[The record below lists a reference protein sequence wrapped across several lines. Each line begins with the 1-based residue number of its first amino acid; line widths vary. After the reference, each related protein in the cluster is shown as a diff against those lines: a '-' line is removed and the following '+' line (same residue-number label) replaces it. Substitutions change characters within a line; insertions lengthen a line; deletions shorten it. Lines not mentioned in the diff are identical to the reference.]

1 MNQGIRDRI
10 VKVFCECCQSGEVYL
25 EETEALELES
35 VDILEFVLGVED
47 EFGIEYDDFAELSLH
62 METLGDLLDFLTGI
76 VEQRG
81 E

>member
-1 MNQGIRDRI
+1 MDQGIRDRI
-10 VKVFCECCQSGEVYL
+10 IEVFHECCQHSEAHL
-25 EETEALELES
+25 EETEELELES

-76 VEQRG
+76 VEQRRK
-81 E
+81 